1 MATTLVIYDKELLTR
16 TVWLEVL
23 SNENV
28 ETRLRNPSVDV
39 NEGRVL
45 VDVEEADVGI
55 GSFWSGSSSSAS
67 GWNEWNNSALQTIN
81 SFLMKVSCHMRFKMH
96 LLYSANQT

>member
-67 GWNEWNNSALQTIN
+67 GWNEWNNSTLQTIN
-81 SFLMKVSCHMRFKMH
+81 SLKK
-96 LLYSANQT
+96 

>member
-1 MATTLVIYDKELLTR
+1 MLTR
-16 TVWLEVL
+16 TVRLEVL

-28 ETRLRNPSVDV
+28 KTRLRNPSVDV

-55 GSFWSGSSSSAS
+55 GSFWSGSSSPAS

-81 SFLMKVSCHMRFKMH
+81 SFLMKGSCHMRFKMH
-96 LLYSANQT
+96 LLYRASQT